1 MEHKFEKEEYPL
13 FLCCIETNSFVLF
26 FLYLFTYKTKDIM
39 DCLPDLDISWIE
51 ETERLQRL
59 CSETPTKE
67 YMSSISTCFV
77 YLNRD
82 QYIDSVSHDTFVF
95 PDSSQNIISQDVLL
109 SMGDRYKK
117 KTPNSRFLL
126 KYCLLFHVN
135 IDPDEILSF
144 SQCETKDFES
154 HASKYLRMYHTIESI
169 EIPPSLWVFHPYHTL
184 YFIFQEEESIE
195 SKRSSLK
202 SILKSGGGGSSE
214 SGSSESGSGDIRRHK
229 LTKRVRI
236 NLPHKLSRTTRKHR
250 V

>member
-1 MEHKFEKEEYPL
+1 
-13 FLCCIETNSFVLF
+13 
-26 FLYLFTYKTKDIM
+26 M
-39 DCLPDLDISWIE
+39 DGDLDISWIE
-51 ETERLQRL
+51 ETERLQQL

-67 YMSSISTCFV
+67 SMSSISTCLV

-95 PDSSQNIISQDVLL
+95 PDPSHNMISQDVLL

-117 KTPNSRFLL
+117 KTHNSRFLL

-135 IDPDEILSF
+135 VDPDEIWSF
-144 SQCETKDFES
+144 SQCEMKEFES

-169 EIPPSLWVFHPYHTL
+169 EVPPSLCVFHPYHTL
-184 YFIFQEEESIE
+184 YFIFQEEESVE
-195 SKRSSLK
+195 SKRLSLK
-202 SILKSGGGGSSE
+202 SILKSEGGS
-214 SGSSESGSGDIRRHK
+214 GGGDIRRHK

-236 NLPHKLSRTTRKHR
+236 NLPHKSQISSRTTRKHR